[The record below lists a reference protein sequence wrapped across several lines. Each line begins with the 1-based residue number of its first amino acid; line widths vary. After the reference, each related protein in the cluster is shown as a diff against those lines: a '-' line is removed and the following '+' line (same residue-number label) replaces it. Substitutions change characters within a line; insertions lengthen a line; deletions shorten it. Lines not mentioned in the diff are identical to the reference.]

1 MQTDKRTGHIALI
14 ALIALIG
21 LVLTGCHSQRNV
33 ERSAQMSLAEH
44 INVSADMHGNDMAWQ
59 WWMISGW
66 IDSLRVG
73 MSADSIRTPHGTIYG
88 AVVEA
93 EAKEA
98 AMESAGQGLSE
109 SENHSELSGNAETA
123 VQADS
128 SETTDNETTVV
139 AQPPGYGAWIA
150 AGIIAALIMS
160 VTIFAKWRNK
170 HKS

>member
-1 MQTDKRTGHIALI
+1 MLTDKKIGHVALI
-14 ALIALIG
+14 AFMALIG

-66 IDSLRVG
+66 IDSLRVR

-88 AVVEA
+88 AAVEA

-98 AMESAGQGLSE
+98 GMESAGHGLSE
-109 SENHSELSGNAETA
+109 SESRSELSGNAETA
-123 VQADS
+123 MQADA
-128 SETTDNETTVV
+128 SETTYNETTVV
-139 AQPPGYGAWIA
+139 AKPPGYWAWIA
-150 AGIIAALIMS
+150 TGIIAALIMS
-160 VTIFAKWRNK
+160 IIIFAKWRNK